1 MANFT
6 HSGYAA
12 SAFNALTTELNSL
25 VVTAGTQSTLGS
37 EIDNSTNK
45 YLLAE
50 AEFLAGGTYTPTA
63 NGYIELWLLRAMDGT
78 NYEDGSSSIVPAR
91 RPDIIIPV
99 RAGTTITPRALAAG
113 LLIPPGKY
121 KALAGNRTGATLP
134 ASGNVIALRP
144 YAIAY

>member
-12 SAFNALTTELNSL
+12 AAFNALTTELNSL

-99 RAGTTITPRALAAG
+99 RAGTTITPRPLASG
-113 LLIPPGKY
+113 LIIPPGKY
-121 KALAGNRTGATLP
+121 KALAGNRSGATLP
-134 ASGNVIALRP
+134 SSGNVIALRP
-144 YAIAY
+144 YSIAY

>member
-12 SAFNALTTELNSL
+12 AAFNALTTELNSL
-25 VVTAGTQSTLGS
+25 VVTAGTQSTLGA

-91 RPDIIIPV
+91 TGMMMSGR
-99 RAGTTITPRALAAG
+99 RAGTIE
-113 LLIPPGKY
+113 LLP
-121 KALAGNRTGATLP
+121 
-134 ASGNVIALRP
+134 SS
-144 YAIAY
+144 

>member
-1 MANFT
+1 MTDFT
-6 HSGYAA
+6 HSGYKAV
-12 SAFNALTTELNSL
+12 AFNALTTELDAL
-25 VVTAGTQSTLGS
+25 AVTAGTQSTLGA

-78 NYEDGSSSIVPAR
+78 NYEDGSASIVPAR
-91 RPDIIIPV
+91 RPDLIIPV
-99 RAGTTITPRALAAG
+99 RAGTTITPRALASG
-113 LLIPPGKY
+113 LVIPPGKY

-134 ASGNVIALRP
+134 ATGNVIALRP
-144 YAIAY
+144 YSITF